1 MQTPPETEV
10 AQLIAPASVEPPI
23 PVLSASAPKKK
34 GPKPRSNAPS
44 QELRDLKDRYIE
56 WMRATRFAKYTIQ
69 GASCDVEKFFRFLKQ
84 DNVLRIADVTP
95 ELMNRYSLWL
105 RANARTEGDHKNL
118 WNVVHQL
125 NGIKRFFRWVTKSMI
140 VLVDPSENLDLPR
153 MVQSLP
159 RVILT
164 QDEARKLVDSPDLK
178 SPVGYRDKALLEVL
192 YSTGIRSGELLKLK
206 VGDFDAKER
215 TIMVRQGKGNKD
227 RILPLPSVSAGYLA
241 EYLEKI
247 RPRFAKRRALRCG
260 DDGLIFINY
269 TGGRC
274 ILTDLAMIFK
284 RATKAAGL
292 DKKVTSMT
300 LRHSI
305 ASHLLENGMDI
316 RYIQEFLGH
325 EKLTTTQ
332 IYTKV
337 TLSGLRK
344 HYNKHHPKE
353 KRYQNRTI

>member
-1 MQTPPETEV
+1 MQTPPETE
-10 AQLIAPASVEPPI
+10 AAIQPAPTAPAAAGPALP
-23 PVLSASAPKKK
+23 APATKKK
-34 GPKPRSNAPS
+34 GPRARSNALS
-44 QELRDLKDRYIE
+44 QELKDMKDRYIE
-56 WMRATRFAKYTIQ
+56 WMRAIRYAAYTIQ
-69 GASCDVEKFFRFLKQ
+69 GASCDVEKFFRFLKME
-84 DNVLRIADVTP
+84 NVLRIADVTP

-105 RANARTEGDHKNL
+105 RANARKEGDYINL

-140 VLVDPSENLDLPR
+140 VLVDPSENVDLPR
-153 MVQSLP
+153 MVKSLP

-164 QDEARKLVDSPDLK
+164 QEEARRLVDSPDLK

-215 TIMVRQGKGNKD
+215 TLMVRQGKGNKD
-227 RILPLPSVSAGYLA
+227 RILPLPAVSAGYLA
-241 EYLEKI
+241 EYLDKI

-260 DDGLIFINY
+260 DDGLMFINY

-274 ILTDLAMIFK
+274 ILTDLAAIFT

-332 IYTKV
+332 IYAKV

-353 KRYQNRTI
+353 KRAQHRII